1 MKNMLVPVFLLLLL
15 QLLEMIIP
23 VMSAL
28 YSVQAIHYVKARKWK
43 DGQVMC
49 ALDPAD

>member
-1 MKNMLVPVFLLLLL
+1 MNKMLVPVFLLLLL
-15 QLLEMIIP
+15 QLLEMIVP

-28 YSVQAIHYVKARKWK
+28 FSVQAIHYVKARKWK
-43 DGQVMC
+43 NGQVMC